1 MLYFL
6 PKAVLAATIVVAV
19 INLVDFKTITLARR
33 YRAADFWAIVI
44 TITVTLLAGV
54 ELGVLAVLGRRWVC
68 IFTQPDPTLR
78 WSVRCQA
85 LSTIEM
91 SIGTTL

>member
-19 INLVDFKTITLARR
+19 ISLIDFKTITLARR

-44 TITVTLLAGV
+44 TISVTLLAGV
-54 ELGVLAVLGRRWVC
+54 ELGVLAGVGARWVC
-68 IFTQPDPTLR
+68 IFTTRADPTLQ
-78 WSVRCQA
+78 WSVRCQS
-85 LSTIEM
+85 LSTI
-91 SIGTTL
+91 GT

>member
-19 INLVDFKTITLARR
+19 ISLIDFKTITLARR

-44 TITVTLLAGV
+44 TISVTLLAGV
-54 ELGVLAVLGRRWVC
+54 DWVCWPALGPRWVC
-68 IFTQPDPTLR
+68 IFTTPADPTLR
-78 WSVRCQA
+78 
-85 LSTIEM
+85 
-91 SIGTTL
+91 